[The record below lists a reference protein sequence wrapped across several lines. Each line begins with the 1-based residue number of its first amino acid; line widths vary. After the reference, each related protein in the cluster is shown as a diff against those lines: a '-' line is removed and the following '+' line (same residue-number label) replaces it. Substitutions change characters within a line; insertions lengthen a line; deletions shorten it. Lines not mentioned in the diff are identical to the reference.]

1 MVVHARLGR
10 SDHNAEDGK
19 RRKTIF
25 GGAASLSSLPFFFGG
40 KINNKANAALAV
52 TSTSTSSVDGD
63 GVEKPVAD
71 FPMRR

>member
-25 GGAASLSSLPFFFGG
+25 GGAALSSLPFFFGG
-40 KINNKANAALAV
+40 KINNKANAALTV
-52 TSTSTSSVDGD
+52 TITSTSSVDGD